1 MNSVLIVPFLSKK
14 NVNKIEISNWI
25 IWVYMY
31 MSIYVVKFFYLC
43 FFSNN
48 NHLFRSMTQALD

>member
-43 FFSNN
+43 FFITITIIS
-48 NHLFRSMTQALD
+48 LGQ